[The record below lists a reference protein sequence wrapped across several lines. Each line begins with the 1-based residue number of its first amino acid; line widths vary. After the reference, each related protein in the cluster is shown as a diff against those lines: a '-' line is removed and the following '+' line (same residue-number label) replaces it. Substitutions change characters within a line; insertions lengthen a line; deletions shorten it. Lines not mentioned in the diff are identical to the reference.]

1 VTRAAVAP
9 GRRPRQLSP
18 VRVHTGI
25 ALTLLGLGAA
35 PARAQRAADP
45 RAWLLGAGVASYAL
59 ADVHGTGWG
68 AEAIVR
74 RRLGPRLVLQAR
86 ITVIPSSTG
95 FYDFEG
101 AAADAGVGVVA
112 GTGRFDVALVGGASG
127 VAGGD
132 SDGSFF
138 TAGGGHLT
146 AQATGWL
153 GRTIRIYGNGAV
165 RQLTGSGA
173 DYGVT
178 SGSGG
183 LAFSF

>member
-1 VTRAAVAP
+1 MTRA
-9 GRRPRQLSP
+9 
-18 VRVHTGI
+18 HTAI

-35 PARAQRAADP
+35 PARAQRGVDP

-95 FYDFEG
+95 FYDFGG
-101 AAADAGVGVVA
+101 AAADLGLGVVA
-112 GTGRFDVALVGGASG
+112 GTPWFDGALVAGASG
-127 VAGGD
+127 LAGGD

-138 TAGGGHLT
+138 AAGGGHLT
-146 AQATGWL
+146 AQATAWL
-153 GRTIRIYGNGAV
+153 GGGIGLYGNGAV
-165 RQLTGSGA
+165 RLLTGSGA
-173 DYGVT
+173 DYGVA

-183 LAFSF
+183 LAFRF